1 MFQLIRVCLQK
12 QDLIIW
18 ESETISNWI
27 TYQSSSSSSSWSSI
41 KQLSQSNKDFFSFSK
56 MFGFND
62 FVQRRVR
69 LWRDLR
75 GTFEV
80 APTLSKKED
89 FAASPMFS
97 LKVDFAVVYLP
108 SICLFVSLL
117 RVCVPFLCY
126 PEWIVLCCVCE
137 PHNKSAAQ
145 LMEPV
150 SYITWVRYIIS
161 LRAHHANIV
170 SSITPVFT

>member
-1 MFQLIRVCLQK
+1 
-12 QDLIIW
+12 
-18 ESETISNWI
+18 
-27 TYQSSSSSSSWSSI
+27 
-41 KQLSQSNKDFFSFSK
+41 

-75 GTFEV
+75 GTFEN
-80 APTLSKKED
+80 
-89 FAASPMFS
+89 FAVSPMFS

-150 SYITWVRYIIS
+150 SYIT
-161 LRAHHANIV
+161 
-170 SSITPVFT
+170 

>member
-1 MFQLIRVCLQK
+1 
-12 QDLIIW
+12 
-18 ESETISNWI
+18 
-27 TYQSSSSSSSWSSI
+27 
-41 KQLSQSNKDFFSFSK
+41 

-69 LWRDLR
+69 LWRDLLR

-89 FAASPMFS
+89 FAASPIFS
-97 LKVDFAVVYLP
+97 FKVDFAVVYLP
-108 SICLFVSLL
+108 SICLFVSLS

-150 SYITWVRYIIS
+150 SYIT
-161 LRAHHANIV
+161 
-170 SSITPVFT
+170 

>member
-1 MFQLIRVCLQK
+1 
-12 QDLIIW
+12 
-18 ESETISNWI
+18 
-27 TYQSSSSSSSWSSI
+27 
-41 KQLSQSNKDFFSFSK
+41 

-62 FVQRRVR
+62 FVQRRVIR

-80 APTLSKKED
+80 APTLSKKEN
-89 FAASPMFS
+89 FAVSPTFS
-97 LKVDFAVVYLP
+97 LKVDSAVVYLP

-137 PHNKSAAQ
+137 QHNKSAAQ

-150 SYITWVRYIIS
+150 SYIT
-161 LRAHHANIV
+161 
-170 SSITPVFT
+170 